1 MSFRILESLDFTC
14 GELMNGRNPA
24 EEEIDKFLKASEDLM
39 KLGLSFT
46 HKIDSAFAE
55 FKRNFEQVMRS
66 NFVEKAVREM
76 LADSFVALENE
87 VKPNL
92 ESIGQI
98 YTEGGEWYSFYLG
111 RAAGKEIL
119 PPPARQYNSLSE
131 KAKAQSGS

>member
-1 MSFRILESLDFTC
+1 MLFRILVSLDFTC

-39 KLGLSFT
+39 KLGMSFT
-46 HKIDSAFAE
+46 HKIDSAFGE

-87 VKPNL
+87 VKANL

-119 PPPARQYNSLSE
+119 PPPARQHNGVSE

>member
-1 MSFRILESLDFTC
+1 
-14 GELMNGRNPA
+14 MNGRNPA

-39 KLGLSFT
+39 KLGMSFT
-46 HKIDSAFAE
+46 HKIDSAFGE

-87 VKPNL
+87 VKANL

-119 PPPARQYNSLSE
+119 PPPARQHNGVSE